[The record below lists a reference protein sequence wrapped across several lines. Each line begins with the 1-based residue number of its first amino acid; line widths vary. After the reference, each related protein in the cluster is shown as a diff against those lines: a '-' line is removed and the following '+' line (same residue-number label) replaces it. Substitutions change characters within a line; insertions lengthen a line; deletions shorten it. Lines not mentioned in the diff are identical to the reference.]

1 MTRLLSLLLLASP
14 LLALS
19 NKVQTSDCNDFGA
32 HCNITP
38 GDRIVDGYRLYPE
51 NASFDSKT
59 CLVYFSSLWN
69 NTIAIYDAVH
79 NKIVGSID
87 YPFGGRQD
95 LHANAVLVDSCNR
108 ELTAGFTSAYPWDT
122 QGARVDGPNFIAQ
135 YDLDTHELLW
145 TVDLSKPTNYRYGG
159 FQDVAQDRYGNLF
172 VAGTYP
178 AALVRIDAKT
188 RAVEPWYLSSANSTT
203 AGYSGLA
210 MFEFRKLL
218 VSDQSAE
225 TGSNL
230 VSFDVDVK
238 RPSRPRPIPVTWAS
252 NGTLTGIS
260 IEPDAIVLAPK
271 YRGKVLLVADN
282 SLGTVVL
289 YSDDGWVTA
298 KKLGVVPSLFF
309 GTTANPG
316 DAEGQVVVSLQIGQ
330 RLFAVYEFFPDGV
343 YLFPGAHKTAGER
356 TCFPLQDITDDVERL
371 VQQYV
376 NRGRTIGRGRPTY
389 HY

>member
-1 MTRLLSLLLLASP
+1 MARLLSLLLLASP
-14 LLALS
+14 LLAFS
-19 NKVQTSDCNDFGA
+19 NKVQTSYCNDFGA
-32 HCNITP
+32 HCNIAP
-38 GDRIVDGYRLYPE
+38 GDRIIEGYRLYPE
-51 NASFDSKT
+51 NASFDPKT

-69 NTIAIYDAVH
+69 NSIAIYDAVH
-79 NKIVGSID
+79 NKVIGSID
-87 YPFGGRQD
+87 YPFGGRHD

-108 ELTAGFTSAYPWDT
+108 ELTAGFTSAYTWDT
-122 QGARVDGPNFIAQ
+122 SGARVDGPNFIAQ

-145 TVDLSKPTNYRYGG
+145 TVDLSPPTGYRYGG

-178 AALVRIDAKT
+178 AALVRIEAKT
-188 RAVEPWYLSSANSTT
+188 QVVQPWYLSSASSTT
-203 AGYSGLA
+203 TGYTGLA
-210 MFEFRKLL
+210 MFEFQKLL

-230 VSFDVDVK
+230 VSFDINK
-238 RPSRPRPIPVTWAS
+238 PLGPRPVPVTWAS

-260 IEPDAIVLAPK
+260 VEPDAIVLAPK

-289 YSDDGWVTA
+289 YSDDRWVTA
-298 KKLGVVPSLFF
+298 KKLGVIPSLFS
-309 GTTANPG
+309 GTTPNPA
-316 DAEGQVVVSLQIGQ
+316 DAEAQVVVALQIGQ
-330 RLFAVYEFFPDGV
+330 RIFAVYEFFPDGV
-343 YLFPGAHKTAGER
+343 TLFPGAHRTAGER
-356 TCFPLQDITDDVERL
+356 ECFPLQDITDDVERL

-376 NRGRTIGRGRPTY
+376 NRGRTIDWERPAY